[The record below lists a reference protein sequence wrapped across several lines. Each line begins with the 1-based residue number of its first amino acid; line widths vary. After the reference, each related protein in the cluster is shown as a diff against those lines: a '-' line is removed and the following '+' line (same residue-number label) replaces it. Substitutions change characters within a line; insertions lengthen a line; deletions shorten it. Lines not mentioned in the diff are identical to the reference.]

1 MKIKYTGSIIYYIA
15 FVVIQVL
22 PIIGVFY
29 CHFKGDD
36 LERNLYIIYSLIV
49 LIVNIR
55 QIISYGR
62 VFEMD
67 ENGCTIKFLF
77 FKARRYK
84 WSEFKTIRLEDN
96 SQRLFGRGVPYK
108 KCVVFSTRENFHTP
122 EMIDILTYMELC
134 LRPFRFF
141 VVFFKTKTST
151 EVGVYEVDEELFMST
166 MKEFGVEVQK

>member
-36 LERNLYIIYSLIV
+36 LMRSCCIICSLIA
-49 LIVNIR
+49 LIGNIR
-55 QIISYGR
+55 LIISYGR

-96 SQRLFGRGVPYK
+96 SQRLFGGDPYK

-122 EMIDILTYMELC
+122 EMINILTYMELC

-141 VVFFKTKTST
+141 VVFFKTKTSK
-151 EVGVYEVDEELFMST
+151 EVGVYKVDEELFMSK